1 MDDQA
6 FWAYL
11 AGFTDGDGCI
21 TRETSKG
28 SYHYARI
35 RWNQKESDSAVLD
48 VIAEFLTRQG
58 IKLTSRNFTVSRA
71 GHKYPQR
78 ELGVTNAGD
87 TRLVIRKLLPYL
99 IVKRARAEEMLVI
112 LDHVHELKQQYGNKY
127 RIATGGCAHKECHE
141 PFFAKTL
148 CKHHYDQRRRSPG
161 YQPPEESI
169 ASKSATVSPVRSGK
183 PPGSSQLLS
192 RPSSS

>member
-1 MDDQA
+1 MTYLALRHRSTASDNVGSSRAGASRNSPSTPTSRHPTISMIPSATRLISAAPPSIPPTASRICMVGVRARLLALPASSLPPPSSRKSRSAKCIRAILRSMDDTLM
-6 FWAYL
+6 WAYL

-21 TRETSKG
+21 TRELSKG

-78 ELGVTNAGD
+78 ELGVTIAGD
-87 TRLVIRKLLPYL
+87 TRLVIRKLLP
-99 IVKRARAEEMLVI
+99 
-112 LDHVHELKQQYGNKY
+112 
-127 RIATGGCAHKECHE
+127 
-141 PFFAKTL
+141 
-148 CKHHYDQRRRSPG
+148 
-161 YQPPEESI
+161 
-169 ASKSATVSPVRSGK
+169 
-183 PPGSSQLLS
+183 
-192 RPSSS
+192 